1 MVKRKEDT
9 VKPGSKNQ
17 LLKPWLYHVW
27 AWILWDLMHPKDLA
41 SLLYVCVL
49 HMPSVVP
56 DGTGTGGP
64 LHRKNLWDMMCHCW
78 TIAISPLWFPCV
90 YFWALKQML
99 E

>member
-1 MVKRKEDT
+1 MLVLMKLQQKRFETNSVLCLMVKRKEDT

-64 LHRKNLWDMMCHCW
+64 LHRKNL
-78 TIAISPLWFPCV
+78 
-90 YFWALKQML
+90 
-99 E
+99 